1 MNGFLVIKNRD
12 FYVNLLNLNFIMFK
26 VFVDK
31 VEFIIEDIIF
41 VDVKVMFFEEGS
53 VIVLFY
59 FKVLYDVLYKD
70 LDYFELLRVVNEI
83 LW

>member
-1 MNGFLVIKNRD
+1 M
-12 FYVNLLNLNFIMFK
+12 LNLNFIMFK

>member
-53 VIVLFY
+53 VIVLF
-59 FKVLYDVLYKD
+59 F
-70 LDYFELLRVVNEI
+70 FFI
-83 LW
+83 